1 MSDDPLV
8 IALED
13 LASTAVRRGHID
25 VYRFCMAAVGL
36 ILTDAVTHR
45 ATAESV
51 LDSCRAYIAS
61 ARRAL

>member
-8 IALED
+8 AALED
-13 LASTAVRRGHID
+13 VASTAVRRGHTD

-36 ILTDAVTHR
+36 ILTDVSTHR

-51 LDSCRAYIAS
+51 LDTCRAYIARS
-61 ARRAL
+61 RA